1 MTETMLHQA
10 HVAGQAR
17 LGVACPGVSRSWRS
31 ARVASD
37 LPRCGSAFVLATSGY
52 TPNANIPAAV
62 PAFMAMATTTKRRT
76 RHLGTRTT

>member
-17 LGVACPGVSRSWRS
+17 LAVACPGVSRSWRS
-31 ARVASD
+31 ARVAFG
-37 LPRCGSAFVLATSGY
+37 LRRCGSAFVLPTYGY
-52 TPNANIPAAV
+52 LPNANIPAAV

-76 RHLGTRTT
+76 RHLGTRKT